1 MLYPLSYG
9 SRTRSTGPCLSL
21 APRPEHGEPRRAG
34 RRCGTVPEDP
44 AGRPPRRALP
54 GARAVVRLMFVDRRV
69 SPRLE
74 RLLIVTH
81 MHVAGAIHADVAAP
95 SPQWLTE
102 PDDLNALD
110 PALWSRTVAR
120 TGEGSLEVGGVDV
133 RTAVEREGSP
143 VYLFDEDD
151 FRARA
156 REFARAFTGWDV
168 YYAGKAMLTRTVARI
183 ISEEGLDLDV
193 CSGGELTVALAGGM
207 DPARIGMHGNNKTPE
222 ELELALC
229 SGVGRIIVDSLDEI
243 GRIEE
248 LCREGGW
255 RAKVMVRVT
264 PGVDAHT
271 HEYIATAHEDQKFGF
286 SIANGQ
292 AMVAMVRCHYSPC
305 IELLGVHSHIGSQI
319 FDTGGF
325 EIAARR
331 TIKLM
336 GQFADATGVHLPQ
349 LDLGGGFGIAYTSA
363 DSPATPEHLAAGLRE
378 IVEHEANVYSMAVP
392 RMSVEPGRAIAGPST
407 MAVYTVGTVKVV
419 DLDGGAQ
426 RVYVSVDGGMS
437 DNIRPA
443 LYAAEYSGV
452 LANRASDE
460 SGVLCRVVGKHC
472 EGGDILVRDVFL
484 PGDIVPGDLIA
495 VPGMGAYSREMA
507 SNYNHALRPPVVRV
521 SRGALHPM
529 IRRETMDDLMSLDV
543 GD

>member
-1 MLYPLSYG
+1 M
-9 SRTRSTGPCLSL
+9 
-21 APRPEHGEPRRAG
+21 
-34 RRCGTVPEDP
+34 
-44 AGRPPRRALP
+44 
-54 GARAVVRLMFVDRRV
+54 
-69 SPRLE
+69 
-74 RLLIVTH
+74 TH
-81 MHVAGAIHADVAAP
+81 MHVAGAVHADVAAP

-110 PALWSRTVAR
+110 PALWSRTVRRNEA
-120 TGEGSLEVGGVDV
+120 GCLEVGGVDV
-133 RTAVEREGSP
+133 RTAIEREGSP
-143 VYLFDEDD
+143 LYLFDEDD

-156 REFARAFTGWDV
+156 RGFARAFAGWDV
-168 YYAGKAMLTRTVARI
+168 YYAGKAMLTRTIARI
-183 ISEEGLDLDV
+183 VSEEGLDLDV
-193 CSGGELTVALAGGM
+193 CSAGELIVALAGGT
-207 DPARIGMHGNNKTPE
+207 DPARIGMHGNNKTSA
-222 ELELALC
+222 ELELALRN
-229 SGVGRIIVDSLDEI
+229 GVGRIVVDSLDEI

-248 LCREGGW
+248 LCSAGGW
-255 RAKVMVRVT
+255 RARAMVRVT
-264 PGVDAHT
+264 PGVEAHT
-271 HEYIATAHEDQKFGF
+271 HEYISTAHEDQKFGF

-292 AMVAMVRCHYSPC
+292 AMVAMVRCHYSPY

-336 GQFADATGVHLPQ
+336 SQFADATGFHLPQ
-349 LDLGGGFGIAYTSA
+349 LNLGGGFGIAYTSA
-363 DSPATPEHLAAGLRE
+363 DSPAAPEHLANGLRE
-378 IVEHEANVYSMAVP
+378 IVEHEARAYNIDVP
-392 RMSVEPGRAIAGPST
+392 RVCIEPGRAIAGPST

-460 SGVLCRVVGKHC
+460 TGVLCRVVGKHC

-484 PGDIVPGDLIA
+484 PGDILPGDLIA

-507 SNYNHALRPPVVRV
+507 SNYNHAPRPPVVRV
-521 SRGALHPM
+521 SEGELHPM

-543 GD
+543 GE